1 MANRWEKMETV
12 TYFIFLVSKI
22 TVDDDC
28 SQRIKRCLLL
38 ERKAMTN
45 LDNVLKSRNITLL
58 TKSHLVKAIVFPVVM
73 YGCEVW
79 TIKQAECQRN
89 WGFWIVVMEK
99 ILESSLDGKG
109 SNHRKRSI
117 HRKSTMS
124 IHWKDWCCNW
134 SSNSLATWCKE
145 PTHWKTLMLGKIEG
159 SRKRDNRGWDGW
171 MASLTQWT
179 WVWASLGRWWR
190 TGKPGV
196 LHAVHGV
203 TESDMT

>member
-28 SQRIKRCLLL
+28 SHRIKRRLLL

-89 WGFWIVVMEK
+89 WCFWIVVMEK
-99 ILESSLDGKG
+99 ILESSLDSKG
-109 SNHRKRSI
+109 SNHRKGSI

-134 SSNSLATWCKE
+134 SSNGLATWCKE
-145 PTHWKTLMLGKIEG
+145 PTHWKTLMML
-159 SRKRDNRGWDGW
+159 
-171 MASLTQWT
+171 LTMLT
-179 WVWASLGRWWR
+179 
-190 TGKPGV
+190 
-196 LHAVHGV
+196 
-203 TESDMT
+203 

>member
-145 PTHWKTLMLGKIEG
+145 PTHWKRLWCWERLKV
-159 SRKRDNRGWDGW
+159 NRGSGRGW
-171 MASLTQWT
+171 
-179 WVWASLGRWWR
+179 
-190 TGKPGV
+190 
-196 LHAVHGV
+196 HG
-203 TESDMT
+203 

>member
-159 SRKRDNRGWDGW
+159 SRKRDNRGGDGW
-171 MASLTQWT
+171 RASLTQWT
-179 WVWASLGRWWR
+179 WVWASSGRWWR

>member
-1 MANRWEKMETV
+1 
-12 TYFIFLVSKI
+12 
-22 TVDDDC
+22 
-28 SQRIKRCLLL
+28 
-38 ERKAMTN
+38 MTN

-171 MASLTQWT
+171 RASLTQWT
-179 WVWASLGRWWR
+179 WVWASSGRWWR

>member
-28 SQRIKRCLLL
+28 SHRIKRRLLL

-58 TKSHLVKAIVFPVVM
+58 TKSHLVKAIVFPVVR

-89 WGFWIVVMEK
+89 WCFWIVVMEK
-99 ILESSLDGKG
+99 ILESSLDSKG
-109 SNHRKRSI
+109 SNHRKGSI

-134 SSNSLATWCKE
+134 SSNGLATWCKE

-171 MASLTQWT
+171 MALLTQWT
-179 WVWASLGRWWR
+179 WVWASSGRWWR

-203 TESDMT
+203 TESDRT